1 MRNVNFNVN
10 SNACPTERWRG
21 RVNSNI
27 MKTSRRRFMTSLA
40 LAGGASTLP
49 FLNSC
54 RSKPERGGAVTDY
67 SKLDEVLK
75 KPVLKRELFSS
86 PVVIESL
93 ELLRDRAN
101 CLYRVRSTDGAEGI
115 SVGHP
120 FIAKSSYPMVTDA
133 LQQHFVGRDARDLD
147 ELIFNAVERN
157 VKRQGIPLCVH
168 VAGIEFAIL
177 DMLGNIADQPAGL
190 LLGDLLNPEVSIY
203 LGHHLASLRNLEP
216 EESLELM
223 RKDVLETKAKAIK
236 LRAGRGDNLATDI
249 DNAPGRTE
257 KLIRMAREMFGDDM
271 VLMIDGNGS
280 YSVKEAIR
288 IGKILEEYK
297 YEFYE
302 EPVPWDWYEEQKQVE
317 AALDIPMAGGEEEFG
332 IHAFRYLIGNEV
344 FQILQPDLFYFGGM
358 IRTMQVA
365 RMVEAAGLTVT
376 PHISGGG
383 LGFLYMLH
391 MVAVCPA
398 AYDYHEF
405 KMFETR
411 DANGTVFAIESKA
424 APFESVDGMIKV
436 PTGSG
441 LGITIDPD
449 YIKTHQVFTG

>member
-1 MRNVNFNVN
+1 
-10 SNACPTERWRG
+10 
-21 RVNSNI
+21 
-27 MKTSRRRFMTSLA
+27 MKTNRRNFLTSAA
-40 LAGGASTLP
+40 LAGGSAVLP
-49 FLNSC
+49 LSSC
-54 RSKPERGGAVTDY
+54 VAQDTPINTGVDFT
-67 SKLDEVLK
+67 KLDQALR
-75 KPVLKRELFSS
+75 KPVLKKELFSS
-86 PVVIESL
+86 PVIIESL
-93 ELLRDRAN
+93 ELLRDRDN
-101 CLYRVRSTDGAEGI
+101 CIYRVRSKDGAEGI
-115 SVGHP
+115 SIGHP
-120 FIAKSSYPMVTDA
+120 FIAEVSYPMVPKVLA
-133 LQQHFVGRDARDLD
+133 PHFVGKDARNLDL
-147 ELIFNAVERN
+147 LIFNAVERN
-157 VKRQGIPLCVH
+157 VKRQGIPLNVH
-168 VAGIEFAIL
+168 VAAIEFAIL
-177 DMLGNIADQPAGL
+177 DMLGNIANKPAGL

-203 LGHHLASLRNLEP
+203 LGHHLASLRRLEP

-223 RKDVLETKAKAIK
+223 RKDALETQAKAIK

-257 KLIRMAREMFGDDM
+257 LLIRTAREMFGDEM

-317 AALDIPMAGGEEEFG
+317 QALRIPMAGGEEEFG
-332 IHAFRYLIGNEV
+332 MHGFRHLVGNEV

-358 IRTMQVA
+358 TRTMQVA
-365 RMVEAAGLTVT
+365 RMVEAAGLTIT

-405 KMFETR
+405 KMFQTK
-411 DANGTVFAIESKA
+411 DANGTIIPIESKA
-424 APFESVDGMIKV
+424 EPFESVNGLIKP

-441 LGITIDPD
+441 LGVTIDPD
-449 YIKTHQVFTG
+449 YIKTHKVFKG